1 MTEKQIEELLNEVTE
16 IENKNLEAKQEDEEI
31 LKALR
36 VTFGLEKE
44 D

>member
-1 MTEKQIEELLNEVTE
+1 MSEKQIEELLNEVTE

-31 LKALR
+31 LHALR
-36 VTFGLEKE
+36 LTFVLEKE